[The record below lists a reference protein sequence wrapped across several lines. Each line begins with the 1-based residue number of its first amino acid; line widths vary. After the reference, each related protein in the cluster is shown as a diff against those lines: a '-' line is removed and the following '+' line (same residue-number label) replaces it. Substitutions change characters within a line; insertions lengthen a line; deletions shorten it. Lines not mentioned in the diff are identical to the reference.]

1 MGYFFLGYV
10 CGVATLMVLRR
21 VLFNANKIIENGR
34 ID

>member
-1 MGYFFLGYV
+1 MMYFFLGYV
-10 CGVATLMVLRR
+10 AGVVSLMILRR

>member
-10 CGVATLMVLRR
+10 AGVASLMILRR